1 VFPASLTKT
10 SLSNKNKM
18 GCDGGVLA
26 MQRKFMRNI
35 GHKMEEKPSEEMSKR

>member
-1 VFPASLTKT
+1 
-10 SLSNKNKM
+10 M

-35 GHKMEEKPSEEMSKR
+35 GHKMNDKPPEEMSKR